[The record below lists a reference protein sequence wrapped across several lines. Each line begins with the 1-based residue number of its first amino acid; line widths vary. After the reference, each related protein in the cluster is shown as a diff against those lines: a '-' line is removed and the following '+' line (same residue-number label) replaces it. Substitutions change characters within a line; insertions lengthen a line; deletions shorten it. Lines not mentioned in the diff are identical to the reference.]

1 MYFILLFFNT
11 FHFKLSKTRGFLGLF
26 LIARNVKNKNNP
38 SSEVINAS

>member
-1 MYFILLFFNT
+1 MYFILLFFKYFPLQTKQNT
-11 FHFKLSKTRGFLGLF
+11 WILGLL